1 MTDTGFTKVTD
12 HFFTGQNPI
21 PPVGDFNDGDEYW
34 VTSDGTPTG
43 SVTSIFKYEGGAGV
57 WVEEPSGGFTCP
69 NPMTFGQLR
78 ALRNSGSL
86 NKDCHYVVTN
96 YNRGTVGTATI
107 LLHAVDEQT
116 LSQDVHVLTTFD
128 NVAWHGRYD
137 IDANRLEYLADN
149 IGNEVS
155 GRGQVDVFPWGV
167 AAVNENRVFEADFR
181 YTAGTVTGNTIES
194 DAVVRVNGGS
204 FIDNKVMPEA
214 NVVSEGNT
222 QRNTFD
228 TESNVTITAGDFREN
243 KVGADSIVAMNST
256 ADFDQNVIMA
266 AANVTVNGDA
276 NFDNNEVASAANIII
291 TDGNFTNNNVHSD
304 ATINQTAGN
313 VYSNEFGNT
322 SNTRFLNNRQ
332 YYRNVFSRTN
342 VAVFGDHNVHENEFA
357 FSNINTTGSTG
368 SGIRYC
374 KFLDSRSNTAM
385 QNIGTL
391 DIAYVTISNNSQIN
405 ANNALRV
412 FLRYVTLENFGRLLV
427 SAGARLD
434 CQYSGFRD
442 YSYAQVLGGVM
453 FVNYSSFRGV
463 SYAQNAATA
472 GTNRIDRVNVSSNS
486 RIRFL
491 NTVNEC
497 RVYYSTVSDGSLI
510 EHRGTST
517 GCYFYY
523 CNVDSTSNMYTNN
536 SVNLRGYY
544 NKASGNSSMYSQNVT
559 GTHYMY
565 YNALNGHGYIWFQN
579 ATGGRIYA
587 VSCHGQG
594 LLRFRGSNGAG
605 RIYYSSF
612 TAYYY
617 LYAENWTLVR
627 FALHGYGRRTY
638 TVTNPPNGTFT
649 QNF

>member
-43 SVTSIFKYEGGAGV
+43 SVTAIFKYEEGAGV
-57 WVEEPSGGFTCP
+57 WVEEPAGGFTCP
-69 NPMTFGQLR
+69 DPMTIGQLR
-78 ALRNSGSL
+78 ALRNAGDL
-86 NKDCHYVVTN
+86 NKDCHYIITN
-96 YNRGTVGTATI
+96 YNRGTVGAATM
-107 LLHAVDEQT
+107 LLHAVDERT

-128 NVAWHGRYD
+128 NVAWEGRYD

-149 IGNEVS
+149 LGNEVS
-155 GRGQVDVFPWGV
+155 GRTSVDVFPWGV
-167 AAVNENRVFEADFR
+167 ATVNENRVFEADFR
-181 YTAGTVTGNTIES
+181 YTSGRATGNTIHS
-194 DAVVRVNGGS
+194 NAVVRVNSGN
-204 FIDNKVMPEA
+204 FIDNLIQPEA
-214 NVVSEGNT
+214 NVTVDANV
-222 QRNTFD
+222 QRNTIGN
-228 TESNVTITAGDFREN
+228 ESNVTISAGDFVEN
-243 KVGADSIVAMNST
+243 TVASDAVINSST
-256 ADFDQNVIMA
+256 TGDVDHNLFESLSNLRIPAGNFDHNKMGNA
-266 AANVTVNGDA
+266 SNATVNGGAVTA
-276 NFDNNEVASAANIII
+276 NRIDSEATIVVAGGQFFENEVGSRS
-291 TDGNFTNNNVHSD
+291 TVRHQS
-304 ATINQTAGN
+304 TARR
-313 VYSNEFGNT
+313 T
-322 SNTRFLNNRQ
+322 
-332 YYRNVFSRTN
+332 YRNTFSRTAN
-342 VAVFGDHNVHENEFA
+342 ITLGEHETFQNEFSA
-357 FSNINTTGSTG
+357 TTVNTTGSTG
-368 SGIRYC
+368 GGIRYC
-374 KFLDSRSNTAM
+374 KFLDSFSNTAM

-434 CQYSGFRD
+434 AQYSGFRD

-491 NTVNEC
+491 GTVSEC
-497 RVYYSTVSDGSLI
+497 RVYYSTVSDGSFI

-523 CNVDSTSNMYTNN
+523 CNVDSTSNMYSNN

-544 NKASGNSSMYSQNVT
+544 NKASGNSSMYSQNIT
-559 GTHYMY
+559 GIHYMY
-565 YNALNGHGYIWFQN
+565 YNAMNGHGYIWFTD
-579 ATGGRIYA
+579 AAGGRIYA
-587 VSCHGQG
+587 VHCSGQG
-594 LLRFRGSNGAG
+594 LLRFRGSTAAG

-617 LYAENWTLVR
+617 LYGENWTVTR
-627 FALHGYGRRTY
+627 TGLHGYGRRTY